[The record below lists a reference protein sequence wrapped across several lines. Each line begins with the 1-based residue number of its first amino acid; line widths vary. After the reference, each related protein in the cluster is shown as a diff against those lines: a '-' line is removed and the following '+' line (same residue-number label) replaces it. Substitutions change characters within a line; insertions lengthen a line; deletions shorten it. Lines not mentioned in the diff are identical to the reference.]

1 MDIKYTDDLRR
12 FERNLKDKISPKK
25 KKSLLE
31 LYQEKFNTQ
40 VVKAITENGNTILY
54 FDNGVKFNIKK
65 IFNHY
70 NRNIC

>member
-54 FDNGVKFNIKK
+54 FDNGVRFNIKK
-65 IFNHY
+65 IFNNY
-70 NRNIC
+70 NQIIF

>member
-1 MDIKYTDDLRR
+1 MDTKYTDDLRR
-12 FERNLKDKISPKK
+12 FENNLKKIISSKK

-40 VVKAITENGNTILY
+40 VIKAITENGNTVVY

-65 IFNHY
+65 LLKY
-70 NRNIC
+70 YKKNIC

>member
-1 MDIKYTDDLRR
+1 MDINYTDDLRK
-12 FERNLKDKISPKK
+12 FERNLKDKISSKK

-65 IFNHY
+65 LLKHY
-70 NRNIC
+70 KRNIC